1 MNFHDRYGPWAVVA
15 GASDGT
21 GAEFCRQL
29 AEQGLNLIMLARRAG
44 PLEELANEIRAAT
57 GRQCIMATVD
67 LSSENACDEVLA
79 AIGDREVGLFVM
91 NAGSDPNGSRFLDAP
106 LEAWMD
112 LVQRNAITTMKLCYH
127 LARPMRDRGRG
138 GILLINSA
146 AGYRGSSFMAV
157 YSASKGFVLNLAEGL
172 WAELHRFGVDVLSFH
187 LIMTDTPF
195 YRRMLERNNLPLPPG
210 TVPSKD
216 VAARAIAM
224 LPHGPV
230 SNIGFENDEPGYAL
244 VAPDTLRQVIL
255 MTDESSKS
263 SFGNH

>member
-1 MNFHDRYGPWAVVA
+1 MNFDERYGPWAVVA

-21 GAEFCRQL
+21 GAEFCRQI
-29 AEQGLNLIMLARRAG
+29 AEQGVDLIMLARRSG
-44 PLEELANEIRAAT
+44 PLEELADDIRNST
-57 GRQCIMATVD
+57 GRQCVTATVD
-67 LSSENACDEVLA
+67 LSSDDACDKVLA
-79 AIGDREVGLFVM
+79 AVGGRDVGLFVM
-91 NAGSDPNGSRFLDAP
+91 NAGSDPNGARFLDAP
-106 LEAWMD
+106 LEAWLE
-112 LVQRNAITTMKLCYH
+112 LVQRNSITTMKLCYH

-138 GILLINSA
+138 GILLVNSA

-172 WAELHRFGVDVLSFH
+172 WAELLKFGVDVLSFH

-195 YRRMLERNNLPLPPG
+195 YRRMLERNNLLLPPG

-216 VAARAIAM
+216 VAARALSM
-224 LPHGPV
+224 LPFGPV
-230 SNIGFENDEPGYAL
+230 SNIGQENDEPGYAL

-263 SFGNH
+263 SFGND